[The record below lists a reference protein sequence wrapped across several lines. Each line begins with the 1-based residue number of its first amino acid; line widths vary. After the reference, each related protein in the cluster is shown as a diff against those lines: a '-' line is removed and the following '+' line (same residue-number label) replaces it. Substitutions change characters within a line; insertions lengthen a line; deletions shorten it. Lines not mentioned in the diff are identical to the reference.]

1 MTNSIFKLV
10 YFLEMVL
17 ISVVRSFGTS
27 KYRNMTTE
35 VDRTTLPD
43 QILLGLNGI
52 AMILP
57 LFYIFSSWFD
67 FADFF
72 LPAWL
77 RWIGVVL
84 FAGAAIL
91 LWKTHRDLGRNWTP
105 TLSIRED
112 HTLVTEGVF
121 KSIRH
126 PMYTAHLLWAL
137 AQPLILPNWIIGFS
151 FLVTQILQYLLRI
164 KPEEQMMLDLFGD
177 QYQEYM
183 NNTGRFLPRLR
194 KEGH

>member
-1 MTNSIFKLV
+1 MGNSIFKLV
-10 YFLEMVL
+10 YFIELIL
-17 ISVVRSFGTS
+17 ISVVRGIGTS
-27 KYRNMTTE
+27 KYRKLTTE
-35 VDRTTLPD
+35 VDRTTVPD

-67 FADFF
+67 FADFT
-72 LPAWL
+72 LPDWL

-105 TLSIRED
+105 TLGIRDE
-112 HTLVTEGVF
+112 HTLVTEGIF

-126 PMYTAHLLWAL
+126 PMYAAHLLWAL
-137 AQPLILPNWIIGFS
+137 AQPLILTNWIVGFS

-164 KPEEQMMLDLFGD
+164 KAEEQMMLDQFGD
-177 QYQEYM
+177 QYQQYM
-183 NNTGRFLPRLR
+183 NTTDRFLPRLR
-194 KEGH
+194 K

>member
-1 MTNSIFKLV
+1 MTTSIFKLV
-10 YFLEMVL
+10 YFIELIL
-17 ISVVRSFGTS
+17 ISVVRGIGTS
-27 KYRNMTTE
+27 KYRKLTTE

-52 AMILP
+52 AMMLP

-67 FADFF
+67 FADFT
-72 LPAWL
+72 LPDWL

-105 TLSIRED
+105 TLGIRDD
-112 HTLVTEGVF
+112 HTLVTEGIF

-126 PMYTAHLLWAL
+126 PMYAAHLLWGL
-137 AQPLILPNWIIGFS
+137 AQPLILTNWIVGFS
-151 FLVTQILQYLLRI
+151 FLVTQLLQYLLRI
-164 KPEEQMMLDLFGD
+164 KAEEQMMLDQFGD

-183 NNTGRFLPRLR
+183 NTTGRFLPRLW
-194 KEGH
+194 K

>member
-1 MTNSIFKLV
+1 M
-10 YFLEMVL
+10 
-17 ISVVRSFGTS
+17 
-27 KYRNMTTE
+27 
-35 VDRTTLPD
+35 
-43 QILLGLNGI
+43 
-52 AMILP
+52 
-57 LFYIFSSWFD
+57 
-67 FADFF
+67 
-72 LPAWL
+72 
-77 RWIGVVL
+77 VL

-105 TLSIRED
+105 TLGIREN
-112 HTLVTEGVF
+112 HTLVTEGIF

-137 AQPLILPNWIIGFS
+137 AQPLILTNWIVGFS

-183 NNTGRFLPRLR
+183 NNTGRFLPRL
-194 KEGH
+194 KK

>member
-1 MTNSIFKLV
+1 MGNSIFKLV

-17 ISVVRSFGTS
+17 ISVVRSIGTS
-27 KYRNMTTE
+27 KYRKLTTE

-105 TLSIRED
+105 TLGIRED
-112 HTLVTEGVF
+112 HTLVTKGIF

-137 AQPLILPNWIIGFS
+137 AQPLILTNWIVGFS

-194 KEGH
+194 K

>member
-1 MTNSIFKLV
+1 MATSIFKLV
-10 YFLEMVL
+10 YFIELIL
-17 ISVVRSFGTS
+17 ISVVRGIGTS
-27 KYRNMTTE
+27 KYRKLTTE
-35 VDRTTLPD
+35 LDRTTLPD

-72 LPAWL
+72 LPDWL

-105 TLSIRED
+105 TLGIRED
-112 HTLVTEGVF
+112 HTLVTEGIF

-126 PMYTAHLLWAL
+126 PMYAAHLLWAL
-137 AQPLILPNWIIGFS
+137 AQPLILTNWIVGFA
-151 FLVTQILQYLLRI
+151 FLVTQILFLSRI
-164 KPEEQMMLDLFGD
+164 KEEEQMMLDQFGD

-194 KEGH
+194 K

>member
-1 MTNSIFKLV
+1 VVNSIFKLV

-17 ISVVRSFGTS
+17 ISVVRGIGTS
-27 KYRNMTTE
+27 KYRKLTTE

-52 AMILP
+52 AMIFP

-105 TLSIRED
+105 TLGIRED
-112 HTLVTEGVF
+112 HTLVTKGIF

-137 AQPLILPNWIIGFS
+137 AQPLILTNWIVGFS

-194 KEGH
+194 K

>member
-1 MTNSIFKLV
+1 MGNSIFKLV

-17 ISVVRSFGTS
+17 ISVVRSFSTS
-27 KYRNMTTE
+27 KYRKLTTE

-105 TLSIRED
+105 TLGIRED
-112 HTLVTEGVF
+112 HTLVTKGIF

-137 AQPLILPNWIIGFS
+137 AQPLILTNWIVGFS

-194 KEGH
+194 K

>member
-105 TLSIRED
+105 TLGIRED
-112 HTLVTEGVF
+112 HTLVTEGIF

-151 FLVTQILQYLLRI
+151 FLVTQIFQYLLRI

-194 KEGH
+194 KEGY

>member
-77 RWIGVVL
+77 RWMGVVL

>member
-1 MTNSIFKLV
+1 MGNSIFKLV

-17 ISVVRSFGTS
+17 ISVVRSIGTS
-27 KYRNMTTE
+27 KYRKLTTE

-105 TLSIRED
+105 TLGIREN
-112 HTLVTEGVF
+112 HTLVTEGIF

-137 AQPLILPNWIIGFS
+137 AQPLILTNWIVGFS

-183 NNTGRFLPRLR
+183 NNTGRFLPRL
-194 KEGH
+194 KK

>member
-1 MTNSIFKLV
+1 MATSIFKLV
-10 YFLEMVL
+10 YFIELIL
-17 ISVVRSFGTS
+17 ISVVRGIGTS
-27 KYRNMTTE
+27 KYRKLTTE
-35 VDRTTLPD
+35 LDRTTLPD

-72 LPAWL
+72 LPDWL

-105 TLSIRED
+105 TLGIRED
-112 HTLVTEGVF
+112 HTLVTEGIF

-126 PMYTAHLLWAL
+126 PMYAAHLLWAL
-137 AQPLILPNWIIGFS
+137 AQPLILTNWIVGFA
-151 FLVTQILQYLLRI
+151 FLVTQIMFLSRI
-164 KPEEQMMLDLFGD
+164 KEEEQMMLDQFGD

-194 KEGH
+194 K

>member
-1 MTNSIFKLV
+1 MTTSIFKLV
-10 YFLEMVL
+10 YFIELVL
-17 ISVVRSFGTS
+17 ISVVRGIGTS
-27 KYRNMTTE
+27 KYRKLTTE
-35 VDRTTLPD
+35 LDRTTLPD

-72 LPAWL
+72 LPDWL

-105 TLSIRED
+105 TLGIRED
-112 HTLVTEGVF
+112 HTLVTEGIF

-126 PMYTAHLLWAL
+126 PMYAAHLLWAL
-137 AQPLILPNWIIGFS
+137 AQPLILTNWIVGFA
-151 FLVTQILQYLLRI
+151 FLVAQILFLSRI
-164 KPEEQMMLDLFGD
+164 KEEEQMMLDQFGD
-177 QYQEYM
+177 QYQDYM

-194 KEGH
+194 K

>member
-1 MTNSIFKLV
+1 MVNSIFKLV
-10 YFLEMVL
+10 YFLELVL
-17 ISVVRSFGTS
+17 ISVVRSIGTS
-27 KYRNMTTE
+27 KYRKLTTE

-52 AMILP
+52 AMIFP

-105 TLSIRED
+105 TLGIRED
-112 HTLVTEGVF
+112 HTLVTKGIF

-137 AQPLILPNWIIGFS
+137 AQPLILTNWIVGFS

-194 KEGH
+194 K

>member
-1 MTNSIFKLV
+1 MGNSIFKLV
-10 YFLEMVL
+10 YFIELIL
-17 ISVVRSFGTS
+17 ISVVRGIGTS
-27 KYRNMTTE
+27 KYRKLTTE

-67 FADFF
+67 FADFS
-72 LPAWL
+72 LPDWL

-105 TLSIRED
+105 TLGIRED
-112 HTLVTEGVF
+112 HTLVTKGIF

-137 AQPLILPNWIIGFS
+137 AQPLILTNWIVGFS

-194 KEGH
+194 K

>member
-1 MTNSIFKLV
+1 MTTSIFKLV
-10 YFLEMVL
+10 YFIELIL
-17 ISVVRSFGTS
+17 ISVVRGIGTS
-27 KYRNMTTE
+27 KYRKLTTE

-43 QILLGLNGI
+43 QILLGFNGI
-52 AMILP
+52 AMMLP

-67 FADFF
+67 FADFT
-72 LPAWL
+72 LPDWL

-105 TLSIRED
+105 TLGIRDD
-112 HTLVTEGVF
+112 HTLVTEGIF

-126 PMYTAHLLWAL
+126 PMYAAHLLWGL
-137 AQPLILPNWIIGFS
+137 AQPLILTNWIVGFS
-151 FLVTQILQYLLRI
+151 FLVTQLLQYLLRI
-164 KPEEQMMLDLFGD
+164 KAEEQMMLDQFGD
-177 QYQEYM
+177 QYQDYM

-194 KEGH
+194 K

>member
-1 MTNSIFKLV
+1 VVNSIFKLV
-10 YFLEMVL
+10 YFLELVL
-17 ISVVRSFGTS
+17 ISVVRSIGTS
-27 KYRNMTTE
+27 KYRKLTTE

-52 AMILP
+52 AMIFP

-105 TLSIRED
+105 TLGIRED
-112 HTLVTEGVF
+112 HTLVTKGIF

-137 AQPLILPNWIIGFS
+137 AQPLILTNWIVGFS

-194 KEGH
+194 K

>member
-1 MTNSIFKLV
+1 MTTSIFKLV
-10 YFLEMVL
+10 YFIELIL
-17 ISVVRSFGTS
+17 ISVVRGIGTS
-27 KYRNMTTE
+27 KYRKLTTE

-43 QILLGLNGI
+43 QILLGFNGI
-52 AMILP
+52 AMMLP

-67 FADFF
+67 FADFT
-72 LPAWL
+72 LPDWL

-105 TLSIRED
+105 TLGIRDD
-112 HTLVTEGVF
+112 HTLVTEGIF

-126 PMYTAHLLWAL
+126 PMYAAHLLWGL
-137 AQPLILPNWIIGFS
+137 AQPLILTNWIVGFS
-151 FLVTQILQYLLRI
+151 FLVTQLLQYLLRI
-164 KPEEQMMLDLFGD
+164 KAEEQMMLDQFGD

-183 NNTGRFLPRLR
+183 NTTGRFLPRLW
-194 KEGH
+194 K

>member
-57 LFYIFSSWFD
+57 LFYIFFSWFD

-105 TLSIRED
+105 TLGIRED
-112 HTLVTEGVF
+112 HTLVTEGIF

-151 FLVTQILQYLLRI
+151 FLVTQIFQYLLRI